1 MKITFWFRLLW
12 ATLTRFFVLLA
23 IGVFRE
29 RFEVSPL
36 PEWTFTVFIHLLLFL
51 TTYLWTRWVY
61 KKQLPTRGMWIGV
74 VFFFLLGEA
83 ILEVAVYLKLTNL
96 QLSQILGGYNLYSL
110 LLLIGHGLA
119 IVAATMITR
128 RKVLRSVLSE
138 GMKL

>member
-12 ATLTRFFVLLA
+12 AMLTRFFVLLA

-36 PEWTFTVFIHLLLFL
+36 PEWTFVVFIHLLLFL

-61 KKQLPTRGMWIGV
+61 KKQLPTRGMWIGITL
-74 VFFFLLGEA
+74 FFLLGEA
-83 ILEVAVYLKLTNL
+83 MLEVAVYLKLTNL
-96 QLSQILGGYNLYSL
+96 QFAQILGGYNLYSL
-110 LLLIGHGLA
+110 FLVVGHAVA
-119 IVAATMITR
+119 ITAATMVTR

-138 GMKL
+138 GMQL